1 GGSGASS
8 IGISNN
14 DANNYFLW
22 AGHGTPASA
31 PFSVK
36 RDGSVKATKIQH
48 EMPYTFWDMADGST
62 PAEFPVYIPA
72 GYTIDSVTF
81 TFQTKKARTFAKS
94 AASGGSSIVTSA
106 GIKEGTS
113 AKTGMNS
120 DVQTGDWG
128 PATVTSSAGGT
139 GATGG
144 INNAPVATGG
154 SGALTTDA
162 AGTGVT
168 GTPSSNSTSSNGSHT
183 HTNTNHRHKETGNY
197 TEYFQTAAQS
207 AGAHTHT
214 LDNHTHTGPSHTHGL
229 ASHTHTVGTHTHN
242 GPSHTHDLAV
252 PKHSHLVGGHNHTLG
267 AHSHDVTIS
276 AHSHGINYGINE
288 KATLATSCALKV
300 GATTI
305 GTYSPNPSNPVE
317 IKAHMSAG
325 WNTVI
330 VAPNNDARIVA
341 FALVKL
347 TPA

>member
-1 GGSGASS
+1 VQEGNKVTPWGPHKDDPASGVKTSSVEVNSNGIYMDTTGTFNVNAGVGVNIKGGTGTNS

-62 PAEFPVYIPA
+62 PAEFPVYIPS

-94 AASGGSSIVTSA
+94 AKSGGGSTQTSQA
-106 GIKEGTS
+106 MSGG
-113 AKTGMNS
+113 
-120 DVQTGDWG
+120 
-128 PATVTSSAGGT
+128 ATV
-139 GATGG
+139 
-144 INNAPVATGG
+144 N
-154 SGALTTDA
+154 
-162 AGTGVT
+162 
-168 GTPSSNSTSSNGSHT
+168 
-183 HTNTNHRHKETGNY
+183 TGN
-197 TEYFQTAAQS
+197 TGPVSLTS
-207 AGAHTHT
+207 DGKMPMHNHLMGAHWHRVVIP
-214 LDNHTHTGPSHTHGL
+214 DHEHGL
-229 ASHTHTVGTHTHN
+229 
-242 GPSHTHDLAV
+242 
-252 PKHSHLVGGHNHTLG
+252 
-267 AHSHDVTIS
+267 
-276 AHSHGINYGINE
+276 NYGINE
-288 KATLATSCALKV
+288 KSTLATSCALKV

>member
-1 GGSGASS
+1 MKTSSVEVNSNGIYMDTTGTFNVNAGVGVNIKGGSGASS

-62 PAEFPVYIPA
+62 PAEFPVYIPS

-94 AASGGSSIVTSA
+94 AASGGGSTPTSGA
-106 GIKEGTS
+106 PGTS
-113 AKTGMNS
+113 STGS
-120 DVQTGDWG
+120 
-128 PATVTSSAGGT
+128 SSASSTGSADGT
-139 GATGG
+139 VG
-144 INNAPVATGG
+144 P
-154 SGALTTDA
+154 
-162 AGTGVT
+162 
-168 GTPSSNSTSSNGSHT
+168 HT
-183 HTNTNHRHKETGNY
+183 HTM
-197 TEYFQTAAQS
+197 
-207 AGAHTHT
+207 
-214 LDNHTHTGPSHTHGL
+214 LHTHGL
-229 ASHTHTVGTHTHN
+229 NSHTHTVSIS
-242 GPSHTHDLAV
+242 SHT
-252 PKHSHLVGGHNHTLG
+252 
-267 AHSHDVTIS
+267 
-276 AHSHGINYGINE
+276 HGINYGINE
-288 KATLATSCALKV
+288 KSTLATSCALKV

>member
-1 GGSGASS
+1 VNIRGGSGASS

-94 AASGGSSIVTSA
+94 AASGGSVVNTDSGGGTA
-106 GIKEGTS
+106 GIDNIAITV
-113 AKTGMNS
+113 NS
-120 DVQTGDWG
+120 RSIT
-128 PATVTSSAGGT
+128 TT
-139 GATGG
+139 GAP
-144 INNAPVATGG
+144 N
-154 SGALTTDA
+154 
-162 AGTGVT
+162 
-168 GTPSSNSTSSNGSHT
+168 HT
-183 HTNTNHRHKETGNY
+183 HTTDTNPSG
-197 TEYFQTAAQS
+197 S
-207 AGAHTHT
+207 AGAH
-214 LDNHTHTGPSHTHGL
+214 NHTNSHNHSASASYSMVEHTHKINLPG
-229 ASHTHTVGTHTHN
+229 HT
-242 GPSHTHDLAV
+242 
-252 PKHSHLVGGHNHTLG
+252 
-267 AHSHDVTIS
+267 
-276 AHSHGINYGINE
+276 HGINYGINE
-288 KATLATSCALKV
+288 KATLATSCVLKV

-317 IKAHMSAG
+317 LKAHMSAG

-330 VAPNNDARIVA
+330 VAPNDDARIVA